1 MTGVSPGRLWR
12 MGAWLALA
20 VAIASESFGATLSRV
35 PIAFSVS
42 FLGMAFSLAGA
53 VATAKAGN
61 RRFNSILPVY
71 ATTLFMVRVLAQ
83 AAMPPQP

>member
-1 MTGVSPGRLWR
+1 MTGVSLGRLWR

-20 VAIASESFGATLSRV
+20 VAIANESFGATLMRA
-35 PIAFSVS
+35 PLAFSVS
-42 FLGMAFSLAGA
+42 FLGMAFSLAGV
-53 VATAKAGN
+53 VAAAKAGE

-71 ATTLFMVRVLAQ
+71 ATTLFMVRILAQ